1 MIVYRPSFY
10 LLNNEDFQTIINQ
23 TNLFMNRTL
32 KNSSDSFIIMKGSSF
47 INLNAYTQVRSIGK
61 TSKDYNSY
69 EIANDYI
76 IDGFLVPYFLNKGIV
91 LNVEDFGGRIEVFA
105 CTFDK
110 NFHYIPSI
118 LYNGE
123 TKGDQQLSSFVDVE
137 KNELYFT
144 ICNNKKDAYFFGS
157 S

>member
-1 MIVYRPSFY
+1 
-10 LLNNEDFQTIINQ
+10 
-23 TNLFMNRTL
+23 MNKTL
-32 KNSSDSFIIMKGSSF
+32 KNNADSFIMMKGSSF
-47 INLNAYTQVRSIGK
+47 INMNAYTQVLSIAE

-69 EIANDYI
+69 YMADQNIRDK
-76 IDGFLVPYFLNKGIV
+76 FFVPFFLNKGIV
-91 LNVEDFGGRIEVFA
+91 LNVEDFGGRIEIFA

-123 TKGDQQLSSFVDVE
+123 TKGDQPLSSFVDPQN
-137 KNELYFT
+137 NELYFT
-144 ICNNKKDAYFFGS
+144 ICKDKKDAYFFGS